1 MDDFILEHDLSLSA
15 CLSACLKNPENYV
28 AKLCAFWH
36 FDVSCIVLLLYAE
49 NTCLCE
55 II

>member
-1 MDDFILEHDLSLSA
+1 MDDFILEHDLSL
-15 CLSACLKNPENYV
+15 CVCLKNPENYV

-49 NTCLCE
+49 NICLCE